1 MKRNYKLFIQ
11 DIIDAMETIEKFVG
25 NMKLDELKADEKTSS
40 AVLMK
45 FEIIGEAA
53 KYIPNRI
60 KEKYNDIPWKSMT
73 GMRDRLIHAYFGIDY
88 NLVWAAIKNEIP
100 KLKEKLK
107 AEILKKER

>member
-53 KYIPNRI
+53 KYMPD
-60 KEKYNDIPWKSMT
+60 KVKD
-73 GMRDRLIHAYFGIDY
+73 
-88 NLVWAAIKNEIP
+88 KN
-100 KLKEKLK
+100 
-107 AEILKKER
+107 ILESINHQVQILLDF